1 VHAPGIFLV
10 VPRTYDE
17 RPAREKMRRAVDAL
31 VANPDPLPARI
42 AAAEKPFREL
52 DPGSDLPSGAE
63 QALYHR
69 IASTIVSGGDDHDDH
84 EEDENY
90 DEAAAIA
97 ESIAA
102 LDEER
107 LIMIACDMLRLYELV
122 GNPPDITARWPPDWP
137 AGQARHTTFVSLRRA
152 LTNA

>member
-1 VHAPGIFLV
+1 MH
-10 VPRTYDE
+10 DE

-31 VANPDPLPARI
+31 VANPEPLRVRI
-42 AAAEKPFREL
+42 AAAENRFREL
-52 DPGSDLPSGAE
+52 DPDRDLPSEGE

-69 IASTIVSGGDDHDDH
+69 IASTIVSGGDDHDDY

-97 ESIAA
+97 KSISA

-107 LIMIACDMLRLYELV
+107 LVMIARDMLRLYELV
-122 GNPPDITARWPPDWP
+122 GSPPDLTARLPPDWP
-137 AGQARHTTFVSLRRA
+137 AA
-152 LTNA
+152 

>member
-1 VHAPGIFLV
+1 MH
-10 VPRTYDE
+10 DE
-17 RPAREKMRRAVDAL
+17 RPAREKMRHAIDAL
-31 VANPDPLPARI
+31 VAGPDPLRVRI
-42 AAAEKPFREL
+42 AAAERCFREL
-52 DPGSDLPSGAE
+52 DPDSDLPSGGE

-69 IASTIVSGGDDHDDH
+69 IASTIVSGGDDQDDH

-107 LIMIACDMLRLYELV
+107 LVMIARDMLRLYELV
-122 GNPPDITARWPPDWP
+122 GSPPDLSVRWPPDLPP
-137 AGQARHTTFVSLRRA
+137 A
-152 LTNA
+152 